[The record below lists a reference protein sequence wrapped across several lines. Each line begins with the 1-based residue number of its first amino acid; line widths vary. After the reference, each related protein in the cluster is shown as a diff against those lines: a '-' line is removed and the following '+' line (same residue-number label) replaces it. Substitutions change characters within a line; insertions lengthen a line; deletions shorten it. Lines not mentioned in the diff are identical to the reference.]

1 MEAAT
6 QRMERVLLGLGPLAV
21 LIGLA
26 SPHLWKQWS
35 PTRMTDLLLLALPVW
50 GLAWLLSRVR
60 RNPQANWLLLLW
72 AVMLV
77 VLAGPLSTLMTA
89 VLVLAAIALGGVLLP
104 RGPAALQGLLGI
116 LLLAGSA
123 GWLLTLP
130 VHYNWS
136 YLVLCI
142 GLVLLR
148 RRELISTLQSARTEW
163 KEAVDSS
170 PRLAAFCVLV
180 IGLATASCWLPTMQE
195 DDLAYHLRLAWQLQ
209 QQGFYAP
216 SPEHQV
222 WALAPWT
229 SDVVHAIAQLMSGSE
244 ARGPVNMFWLL
255 TLACGL
261 WRLSAHL
268 GAPVPARWLAA
279 AVAISQPMTTAL
291 ASGMQT
297 ELPTAAALTWLF
309 ALVAGPR
316 DGSFRFWLAL
326 AVLAGGLMSIKT
338 TSAVMALVPLLWA
351 LFRHPWPS
359 LPRIGA
365 VLVVGLLIAGS
376 SYVHAY
382 LLTGNPVLPLF
393 NAVFKSPY
401 FAPVNFFDDRWY
413 TGFGPSL
420 FWDMS
425 FHTHLHD
432 GANDGGGSFLLI
444 ALAGPWLLALLH
456 RRTRIA
462 ALAATCVLVLPLIP
476 LQYMRYAYP
485 GLAVLSAVLVSAAF
499 SVDAR
504 RAAWIAVGLCVLQ
517 LGFQANAYWTLRYGA
532 IKQAVKAAGRDEPLY
547 KRYAPERIFAS
558 QIRKAGGPTGNVL
571 LLDPAYGFFAEF
583 GTRGRNISW
592 YSPAML
598 AAAGEADKDPSGQAW
613 IALMRREN
621 VHDLILRTNSV
632 TPAQRAALH
641 AAGATQRGAIK
652 DSEWWSLP
660 EAGKQ

>member
-1 MEAAT
+1 
-6 QRMERVLLGLGPLAV
+6 MERALLWLGPVAV

-26 SPHLWKQWS
+26 SPHLWEQWS
-35 PTRMTDLLLLALPVW
+35 PTRLTDLLLLALPVW
-50 GLAWLLSRVR
+50 GLAWLLGRVR
-60 RNPQANWLLLLW
+60 RSPQANWLLVLW
-72 AVMLV
+72 AVVLL
-77 VLAGPLSTLMTA
+77 VLAGPLPTLMTA
-89 VLVLAAIALGGVLLP
+89 VLVLAAIALGGMLLP
-104 RGPAALQGLLGI
+104 RGPAALQGVLGI
-116 LLLAGSA
+116 LLLAGIA

-136 YLVLCI
+136 YLVLCV
-142 GLVLLR
+142 GLVLVR
-148 RRELISTLQSARTEW
+148 RRELIDTLRGARNEW
-163 KEAVDSS
+163 KEAVTAS

-180 IGLATASCWLPTMQE
+180 IGLAAASCWLPTMQE

-209 QQGFYAP
+209 QQAFYTP

-255 TLACGL
+255 ALASGL
-261 WRLSAHL
+261 WRLCAHL

-297 ELPTAAALTWLF
+297 ELPTAAALVWLF
-309 ALVAGPR
+309 AMVAGPR

-338 TSAVMALVPLLWA
+338 TSAVMAFIPLLWA

-365 VLVVGLLIAGS
+365 VLLVGLLIAGS
-376 SYVHAY
+376 SYLHAF

-393 NAVFKSPY
+393 NAWFKSPY
-401 FAPVNFFDDRWY
+401 FAPVNFLDDRWY

-432 GANDGGGSFLLI
+432 GANDGGGSFLLV
-444 ALAGPWLLALLH
+444 ALVGPWLLALLH
-456 RRTRIA
+456 RPTRIA

-504 RAAWIAVGLCVLQ
+504 RAAWIAIGLCVLH

-547 KRYAPERIFAS
+547 KRYAPERIFAK
-558 QIRKAGGPTGNVL
+558 QIRKAGGPSGNVL
-571 LLDPAYGFFAEF
+571 LLDPGYGFFAEF
-583 GTRGRNISW
+583 GTQGRNVSW
-592 YSPAML
+592 YSPSLL
-598 AAAGEADKDPSGQAW
+598 AAANEAEKDPTGQAW
-613 IALMRREN
+613 IALIQREN
-621 VHDLILRTNSV
+621 VHDVILRNNSV
-632 TPAQRAALH
+632 TPAQREALR
-641 AAGATQRGAIK
+641 AAGATQRGIIK
-652 DSEWWSLP
+652 ESEWWTLP
-660 EAGKQ
+660 EAGRQ

>member
-1 MEAAT
+1 MEATT
-6 QRMERVLLGLGPLAV
+6 QRMERALLWLGPIAV

-26 SPHLWKQWS
+26 SPHLWEQWS
-35 PTRMTDLLLLALPVW
+35 PTRLTDLLLLALPVW
-50 GLAWLLSRVR
+50 GLAWLLGRVR
-60 RNPQANWLLLLW
+60 RSPQANWLLVLW
-72 AVMLV
+72 AVMLL
-77 VLAGPLSTLMTA
+77 VLAGPLPTLMTA
-89 VLVLAAIALGGVLLP
+89 VLVLASIALGGMLLP

-116 LLLAGSA
+116 LLLAGTA

-142 GLVLLR
+142 GLVLVR
-148 RRELISTLQSARTEW
+148 RRELIDTLRGARNEW
-163 KEAVDSS
+163 REAVTAS
-170 PRLAAFCVLV
+170 PRLAAFSVLV
-180 IGLATASCWLPTMQE
+180 IGLAAASCWLPTMQE

-261 WRLSAHL
+261 WRLCAHL

-297 ELPTAAALTWLF
+297 ELPTAAALVWLF

-338 TSAVMALVPLLWA
+338 TSAVMALIPLLWA

-365 VLVVGLLIAGS
+365 VLLVGLLIAGS
-376 SYVHAY
+376 SYLQAF

-393 NAVFKSPY
+393 NAWFKSPY

-413 TGFGPSL
+413 TGFGPTL

-444 ALAGPWLLALLH
+444 ALAGPWLLALFH
-456 RRTRIA
+456 RQTRIA

-499 SVDAR
+499 TVDAR
-504 RAAWIAVGLCVLQ
+504 RAAWVAVGLCVLH

-547 KRYAPERIFAS
+547 KRYAPERIFAK
-558 QIRKAGGPTGNVL
+558 QIRKAGGPSGNVL

-592 YSPAML
+592 YSPTLL
-598 AAAGEADKDPSGQAW
+598 AAAGEAEKDPSGQAW
-613 IALMRREN
+613 IALMQFEN
-621 VHDLILRTNSV
+621 VHDVILRSNSV
-632 TPAQRAALH
+632 TPAQREALR
-641 AAGATQRGAIK
+641 AAGATQRSAIK
-652 DSEWWSLP
+652 ESEWWTLP